1 MPASSFVQRL
11 FAGFA
16 ALGMTTFML
25 VAYFHVPAAQVTQG
39 IVA

>member
-1 MPASSFVQRL
+1 MTAPTFTQRL

-25 VAYFHVPAAQVTQG
+25 VAYFHVPAVHVAQG
-39 IVA
+39 FVA